1 MISETQNH
9 FLLFSGFE
17 NLYDIFKVFKTKMSL
32 IADVF
37 STLRTPENVV
47 GFV

>member
-17 NLYDIFKVFKTKMSL
+17 NLYYIFKVFKTKMSL